1 MIQLHEESE
10 LDFQKRKRKD
20 IVFKLN
26 KYKSWQ
32 SSKYL
37 KKLEQEYKQVSE
49 QMYPLKH
56 DRSNYA
62 LVCWKGMDD
71 YEEIMKAAKA
81 FKSKL
86 KNIQKA
92 HVK

>member
-1 MIQLHEESE
+1 MIQLHDESE
-10 LDFQKRKRKD
+10 MDFLKRKRKE
-20 IVFKLN
+20 IEVKLN
-26 KYKSWQ
+26 KYKAWQ
-32 SSKYL
+32 TSKYL
-37 KKLEQEYKQVSE
+37 KKLEQEYKQISE

-71 YEEIMKAAKA
+71 YDEIMKAAKT

-86 KNIQKA
+86 KGM
-92 HVK
+92 

>member
-1 MIQLHEESE
+1 MIQLHDESE
-10 LDFQKRKRKD
+10 MDFLKRRRKE
-20 IVFKLN
+20 IEVKLN
-26 KYKSWQ
+26 KYKAWQ
-32 SSKYL
+32 TSKYL
-37 KKLEQEYKQVSE
+37 KKLEQEYKQISE

-71 YEEIMKAAKA
+71 YDEIMKAAKT

-86 KNIQKA
+86 KGM
-92 HVK
+92 